1 MASKFSFYDFD
12 NFVVNDPNK
21 ERLGDFLKNEWQR
34 DKDDTLLCE
43 RLFFLANDLEDLDF
57 DMDIYVSIKD
67 LFNWAIEQIS
77 QSETVD
83 KNSKEFINC
92 ISLLRFGL
100 GLVEM
105 YYIPRSFSKLISRT
119 KDDVNNI
126 SSTVNAIVNSLIAT
140 YDLWNG
146 IEESD
151 FIDLK
156 YQFVFDYETDVYYAI
171 IRDYVA
177 NMNQEIK
184 PIVTHPFVLFDE
196 NKSGVET
203 FKKRLAEA
211 CSK

>member
-1 MASKFSFYDFD
+1 M
-12 NFVVNDPNK
+12 
-21 ERLGDFLKNEWQR
+21 
-34 DKDDTLLCE
+34 
-43 RLFFLANDLEDLDF
+43 FFLANDLEDLDF

-67 LFNWAIEQIS
+67 LFNWAIGQIS

-105 YYIPRSFSKLISRT
+105 YYVPRSFSKLISRT

-156 YQFVFDYETDVYYAI
+156 YQFVFDYETDVYYAV